1 MATTAEFGRDLLSPF
16 AVPMNLFDEITNK
29 ATKAMYKRAIADFA
43 CWSAAHGYPSLCATA
58 VLNYREQLEEL
69 AFSPSTINQRLSAIR
84 RYAAQAAD
92 VGSVSLNAAAE
103 VIRIR
108 GKSISKAVG
117 SPGLTPSEAERLV
130 NAPGVDTLKGRRD
143 RALLSLLI
151 GCGLRRRETA
161 SLLVEAIQE
170 QSGRWAIIDLA
181 GKRGSTRTVPVPEWV
196 MSSIRDW
203 LTAACISSGP
213 LFCAL
218 NRHGQ
223 LSGRPLSEQA
233 ILDTVRYYG
242 DLIGIR
248 VSPHDLRRTCA
259 KLCRSFGG
267 EIEQIQLLLGH
278 SSVQVTAK
286 YLENEADYSGAANDH
301 LPQLLHVKESGIWPR
316 PVKSVKESENPS
328 RQAVSL

>member
-1 MATTAEFGRDLLSPF
+1 MTTTAESGGRFPTPI
-16 AVPMNLFDEITNK
+16 AVSMNLFDEITNK
-29 ATKAMYKRAIADFA
+29 ATKAMYKRAIEDFTS
-43 CWSAAHGYPSLCATA
+43 WSATQGYPSLCANA
-58 VLNYREQLEEL
+58 VLNYREHLGEL

-84 RYAAQAAD
+84 RYAAQAAE

-117 SPGLTPSEAERLV
+117 PPGLTPSEAERLV
-130 NAPGVDTLKGRRD
+130 NAPSVHTLKGRRD

-161 SLLVEAIQE
+161 SLQIEAIQE
-170 QSGRWAIIDLA
+170 QSGRWAIIDLPW
-181 GKRGSTRTVPVPEWV
+181 KRGSTRTVPVPEWV

-223 LSGRPLSEQA
+223 LSGRSLSEQA

-242 DLIGIR
+242 ELVGIR

-286 YLENEADYSGAANDH
+286 YLEGSADYSVAANDH
-301 LPQLLHVKESGIWPR
+301 LPQLLHVKETPIWPR
-316 PVKSVKESENPS
+316 PVKSVKESENVSPL
-328 RQAVSL
+328 AVSL